1 MKTILSRLVFLISV
15 LGFALWGCG
24 DHRATDTEIS
34 QITEEFEAEEI
45 GPDLSASGKEA
56 DRTIFGTLPSLPT
69 DTARRFIR
77 TAQLKFRVAELPTA
91 IHAIEEIARRQGG
104 FVENSDLYNS
114 VVSQEI
120 VPVSADSIVETTTCR
135 LSCAMTLRI
144 PTDRLDTVLSD
155 IARHIEFPD
164 YRKVR
169 VQDATLDLLEQR
181 LAGDRYRKYASELKR
196 QARKDSSADP
206 LFDRAEQADRA
217 ALQRMKLEDRI
228 RFGTITLEI
237 YQREQIRRETLPD
250 KENIRTYKPG
260 FWSQA
265 VDSLASGFRG
275 LQTVILLL
283 LRIWWLLAAGI
294 ITLLIVRYRKHRRND
309 NSQKR

>member
-1 MKTILSRLVFLISV
+1 MKPILSRSFFLISI
-15 LGFALWGCG
+15 LGFSLWGCG
-24 DHRATDTEIS
+24 NHRAADTEAS
-34 QITEEFEAEEI
+34 QISAESEAEEI
-45 GPDLSASGKEA
+45 GSDLSVSVQEA

-91 IHAIEEIARRQGG
+91 IHAMEEIARRQGG
-104 FVENSDLYNS
+104 FVENSELYNS
-114 VVSQEI
+114 VVSRKI
-120 VPVSADSIVETTTCR
+120 VSVSADSVVETTTCR
-135 LSCAMTLRI
+135 LSCTMTLRV
-144 PTDRLDTVLSD
+144 PADRLDTVLSD
-155 IARHIEFPD
+155 IAQHIDFPD
-164 YRKVR
+164 YRKIR

-196 QARKDSSADP
+196 QARKDSSVDP

-217 ALQRMKLEDRI
+217 ALQRMKLENRI

-250 KENIRTYKPG
+250 EENIRTYEPG

-265 VDSLASGFRG
+265 GDALASGFRG
-275 LQTVILLL
+275 LQIVILLL
-283 LRIWWLLAAGI
+283 LRIWWLLAAGAI
-294 ITLLIVRYRKHRRND
+294 ALLIVHCRKHRRHD
-309 NSQKR
+309 NSQKQ